1 MSPPARLHFPEQR
14 HLSPCAPFLFAVSR
28 LLVFCRIESSVL
40 LVKSIKIYNWKGFS
54 LSSWSSVFKS
64 KSEKGFHLIGDEE
77 DGSKAAR
84 AELLHHLVLL
94 LHLEQKLEQKLG
106 GIGSNIADKDFVF
119 IIHLGDGLSIHQPRR
134 RWHCVSQLSVK
145 ICRNYGLLFFTR
157 DTSCQ
162 DISKE
167 NGNSLLLFQSDLVL
181 FVLKLSRRENGDL
194 NFLAG
199 KGKIRCTS
207 SM

>member
-1 MSPPARLHFPEQR
+1 M
-14 HLSPCAPFLFAVSR
+14 
-28 LLVFCRIESSVL
+28 
-40 LVKSIKIYNWKGFS
+40 
-54 LSSWSSVFKS
+54 
-64 KSEKGFHLIGDEE
+64 IGDEE

-94 LHLEQKLEQKLG
+94 LHLEQKLG

-145 ICRNYGLLFFTR
+145 TCRNYGLLFFTR
-157 DTSCQ
+157 NTSCQ

-167 NGNSLLLFQSDLVL
+167 NGNSLLLLQSDLVL
-181 FVLKLSRRENGDL
+181 FVLKLSRRENADL
-194 NFLAG
+194 TFSAG
-199 KGKIRCTS
+199 
-207 SM
+207 